1 MSTTLGFSEIN
12 HTEETNK
19 PQGRKNQTRRRNRN
33 SGLLSKAQ
41 TFLNSMKK
49 PDDSDDDTDE
59 DKVNKNVGVN
69 LPEEGGSGLADFV
82 PNPVLTRTPDEAAPI
97 NPPGNDLRGG
107 NDNAVDPE
115 SFKLLNQG
123 ELDAK
128 YYKQFVMP
136 KMDQHHSQYRPY
148 YNSLQKGNSQMGSVS
163 DPNELMKKLN
173 YMIHLL
179 EEQQDE
185 KTENVTE
192 ELILYLFLGVFVIFV
207 VDSFA
212 RAGKYTR

>member
-12 HTEETNK
+12 YTEGTNK
-19 PQGRKNQTRRRNRN
+19 STVKKNQTRRRSR
-33 SGLLSKAQ
+33 SRPLLSKAR
-41 TFLNSMKK
+41 TFLNSMKN
-49 PDDSDDDTDE
+49 SDDNDN
-59 DKVNKNVGVN
+59 KVNKNVGVD
-69 LPEEGGSGLADFV
+69 LPEQGGSSLADFV
-82 PNPVLTRTPDEAAPI
+82 PNPVLTRAPDEAAPT
-97 NPPGNDLRGG
+97 NPPGSDLLGES
-107 NDNAVDPE
+107 DQAVDPE
-115 SFKLLNQG
+115 SFKLLNQD
-123 ELDAK
+123 EK
-128 YYKQFVMP
+128 NKNYYKQFVMP
-136 KMDQHHSQYRPY
+136 KKDQHHAQYLPY
-148 YNSLQKGNSQMGSVS
+148 YNSLQQGNTQMGAVS